1 MVKPA
6 ANFDYVARWYR
17 WLEYAAFGRT
27 LERCRFAFLPVL
39 KDARRILILGEG
51 DGRFLQKLLSVNS
64 SARIDVVEVS
74 VGMLRLARGRLS
86 DDQVERVEF
95 YPADA
100 RNWDFPEVEYD
111 AIVTCFFLDCFTPQ
125 TLADLMPR
133 ITASAKPGACW
144 LLSEFEETS
153 TLRAGLWLAFIHALF
168 RVTTNLEASRLGPF
182 AELFAE
188 SGWGNIRR
196 ETFAG
201 GLMSAEIWQ
210 ATFIPKLSGNCGLV
224 SLAKLSADS

>member
-1 MVKPA
+1 M
-6 ANFDYVARWYR
+6 ANFDGVARWYR
-17 WLEYAAFGRT
+17 WLEYAAFGRA
-27 LERCRFAFLPVL
+27 LERCRFSLLPAL
-39 KDARRILILGEG
+39 KDARRVLILGEG

-74 VGMLRLARGRLS
+74 VCMLRLARGRLS
-86 DDQVERVEF
+86 DDQVERVKF

-111 AIVTCFFLDCFTPQ
+111 AVVTCFFLDCFTPE

-133 ITASAKPGACW
+133 ITASAKPGARW
-144 LLSEFEETS
+144 LLSEFEDTS
-153 TLRAGLWLAFIHALF
+153 TVRSRVWLALMHAFF
-168 RVTTNLEASRLGPF
+168 RATTNLEASRLSPF
-182 AELFAE
+182 SKLIAE
-188 SGWGNIRR
+188 SGWENMKRVS
-196 ETFAG
+196 FAG

-210 ATFIPKLSGNCGLV
+210 ATFIPKLLGNCGLV

>member
-1 MVKPA
+1 MVKPT
-6 ANFDYVARWYR
+6 ANFDSVARWYR

-27 LERCRFAFLPVL
+27 LERCRFAFLPAL
-39 KDARRILILGEG
+39 KDARRVLILGEG

-74 VGMLRLARGRLS
+74 VGMLMLARERLS

-125 TLADLMPR
+125 TLAELMPR

-144 LLSEFEETS
+144 LLSEFED
-153 TLRAGLWLAFIHALF
+153 TLTARACLWLAFMHAFF

-182 AELFAE
+182 TELIVE

-201 GLMSAEIWQ
+201 GLMSAEIWKE
-210 ATFIPKLSGNCGLV
+210 TFSPKSKDNC
-224 SLAKLSADS
+224 